1 MESDMSE
8 QNAPKGVP
16 KWKRG
21 TDYVQTGEN
30 LGAGDSFVQL
40 DVLPEVL
47 EKDAFENLKRE
58 VQWKTMYHHGG
69 AVPRLVATQGEI
81 EPDGWFPIYRHPS
94 DQSPPLLSFSPTV
107 AKIRQTVEDVLGHPV
122 NHVLIQHYRSGNDY
136 ISEHSDKTIDVVR
149 GSNIVNVSLGA
160 QRVMILRTKKDA
172 LPPKDDPSAP
182 TPERTSQRIPL
193 PHNSMFVLGPETNK
207 RWLHGI
213 RQDKREEFLKGKEEL
228 AFDGERISLTFRYIG
243 TFLSADQSKI
253 YGQGATGKTKEDA
266 KPTISGDKEAAQ
278 QMIDAFGFE
287 NQQSDFD
294 WDATY
299 GHGFDVLH
307 FTNAQS
313 EVVQHKPLL
322 YFVNGSIPSWR
333 VKMALHEKGV
343 EFDETRLK
351 VMSHPKE
358 TRLPNFLALNHRGK
372 TPVLVDG
379 EAKINES
386 IAILHYIEDYLGPN
400 APLLP
405 PLSERSNRARV
416 LARIQETENL
426 HTIYDNLE
434 DSHFDAANGETG
446 PLSVGKRSELVQ
458 AVYNELDFWEKYA
471 QESEFIAYTS
481 FTLADAAFFPFL
493 GYMVRRGFEWDEQRW
508 PNLKQY
514 YERIRERDCAQKSQP
529 EGWEGRG
536 RANIFVGTRG
546 GAQPIYAQHERPD
559 TAK

>member
-1 MESDMSE
+1 MSE
-8 QNAPKGVP
+8 STSAKGTP

-21 TDYVQTGEN
+21 TEYVQIGEK
-30 LGAGDSFVQL
+30 LGAGDSFLQL
-40 DVLPEVL
+40 SILSEEL
-47 EKDAFENLKRE
+47 EKEAFENLKRE

-81 EPDGWFPIYRHPS
+81 ESDGWFPIYRHPS
-94 DQSPPLLSFSPTV
+94 DQSPPLLHFSPTV
-107 AKIRQTVEDVLGHPV
+107 TQIREAVEKALGHPV
-122 NHVLIQHYRSGNDY
+122 NHVLIQHYRDGNDY

-160 QRVMILRTKKDA
+160 QRVMILRTKKDT

-182 TPERTSQRIPL
+182 TIERPSQRIPL
-193 PHNSMFVLGPETNK
+193 PNNSMFVLGPETNK

-213 RQDKREEFLKGKEEL
+213 RQDKREDFLKVKEEL
-228 AFDGERISLTFRYIG
+228 EFGGERISLTFRHIG

-253 YGQGATGKTKEDA
+253 YGQGATGKGKEDA
-266 KPTISGDKEAAQ
+266 KPTISGEKEAAQ

-287 NQQSDFD
+287 NQQSDFN

-313 EVVQHKPLL
+313 ATTRSKPLL

-379 EAKINES
+379 EVTINES

-400 APLLP
+400 VLLLP
-405 PLSERSNRARV
+405 SLSEPSNRARV

-426 HTIYDNLE
+426 HIIYDNLE
-434 DSHFDAANGETG
+434 DSHFDASNGVTG
-446 PLSVGKRSELVQ
+446 PLSASKRSDLAH
-458 AVYNELDFWEKYA
+458 AVYDELDFWEKYA
-471 QESEFIAYTS
+471 GESEFIAHTS

-493 GYMVRRGFEWDEQRW
+493 GYMIRRGFEWNEERW

-514 YERIRERDCAQKSQP
+514 YERIRARDCAQKSQP

-536 RANIFVGTRG
+536 RVNVFVGTRG
-546 GAQPIYAQHERPD
+546 GAQPIYAHHEHPD
-559 TAK
+559 AAR